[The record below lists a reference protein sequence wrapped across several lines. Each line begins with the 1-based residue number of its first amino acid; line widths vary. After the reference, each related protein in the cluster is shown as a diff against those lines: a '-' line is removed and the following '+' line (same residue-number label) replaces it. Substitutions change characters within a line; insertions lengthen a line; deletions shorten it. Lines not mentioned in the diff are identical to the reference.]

1 MRLGHN
7 SFQRNRRIKR
17 ILLTRFSK
25 FQWTAVETWHASISN
40 YLTSMRILYEFS
52 TFLLFL
58 LYLSYLSYDPLQSR
72 IFIFLF
78 MQISRY
84 YINSDPRIIRERRHR
99 RMKIF
104 LSSSL
109 SFLFLFYESFIK
121 NDRMLPTRCRDIIKI
136 CLLGF
141 DLIPPTIP
149 LVPFPTA
156 VLSRHLGRR
165 FFTNPTFVTNQAG
178 CRRCPPSNSQ
188 PGHSRR

>member
-25 FQWTAVETWHASISN
+25 FRWTAVETWHSSISN
-40 YLTSMRILYEFS
+40 YLTSTYEFS
-52 TFLLFL
+52 
-58 LYLSYLSYDPLQSR
+58 
-72 IFIFLF
+72 IFLF
-78 MQISRY
+78 FFFRIYVSYRTFAKHDIIYFIFFFSCKSFSRY
-84 YINSDPRIIRERRHR
+84 YINSNPRIIRERRHR

-104 LSSSL
+104 LL
-109 SFLFLFYESFIK
+109 SFFPSFFFLFYESFIK

-149 LVPFPTA
+149 FL
-156 VLSRHLGRR
+156 
-165 FFTNPTFVTNQAG
+165 
-178 CRRCPPSNSQ
+178 
-188 PGHSRR
+188 

>member
-25 FQWTAVETWHASISN
+25 FRWTAVETWHASISN
-40 YLTSMRILYEFS
+40 YLTSTYEFS
-52 TFLLFL
+52 IFLSFLFSYL
-58 LYLSYLSYDPLQSR
+58 RFLSYLCEVRCY
-72 IFIFLF
+72 LF
-78 MQISRY
+78 YLFFSCKSFSRY
-84 YINSDPRIIRERRHR
+84 YINSNPRIIRERRHR

-104 LSSSL
+104 LL
-109 SFLFLFYESFIK
+109 SFFPSFFFLFYESFIK

-149 LVPFPTA
+149 FL
-156 VLSRHLGRR
+156 
-165 FFTNPTFVTNQAG
+165 
-178 CRRCPPSNSQ
+178 
-188 PGHSRR
+188 

>member
-25 FQWTAVETWHASISN
+25 FRWTAVETWHASISN
-40 YLTSMRILYEFS
+40 YLTSTYEFS
-52 TFLLFL
+52 
-58 LYLSYLSYDPLQSR
+58 
-72 IFIFLF
+72 IFLF
-78 MQISRY
+78 FFFRIYVSYRIFAKYDVIYFIFFFLFKSFSRY
-84 YINSDPRIIRERRHR
+84 YINSNPRIIKERRHR

-104 LSSSL
+104 LL
-109 SFLFLFYESFIK
+109 SFFPSFFFLFYESFIK

-149 LVPFPTA
+149 FL
-156 VLSRHLGRR
+156 
-165 FFTNPTFVTNQAG
+165 
-178 CRRCPPSNSQ
+178 
-188 PGHSRR
+188 

>member
-25 FQWTAVETWHASISN
+25 FRWTAVETWHASISN
-40 YLTSMRILYEFS
+40 YLTSTYEFS
-52 TFLLFL
+52 
-58 LYLSYLSYDPLQSR
+58 
-72 IFIFLF
+72 IFLF
-78 MQISRY
+78 FFFRIYVSYRIFAKYDVIYFIFFFLCKSFSRY
-84 YINSDPRIIRERRHR
+84 YINSNPRIIKERRHR

-104 LSSSL
+104 LL
-109 SFLFLFYESFIK
+109 SFFPSFFFLFYESFIK

-149 LVPFPTA
+149 FL
-156 VLSRHLGRR
+156 
-165 FFTNPTFVTNQAG
+165 
-178 CRRCPPSNSQ
+178 
-188 PGHSRR
+188 

>member
-25 FQWTAVETWHASISN
+25 FRWTAVETWHASISN
-40 YLTSMRILYEFS
+40 YLTSTYEFS
-52 TFLLFL
+52 
-58 LYLSYLSYDPLQSR
+58 
-72 IFIFLF
+72 IFLF
-78 MQISRY
+78 FFFRIYVSYRIFAKYDVIYFIFSFLCKSFSRY
-84 YINSDPRIIRERRHR
+84 YINSNPRIIKERRHR

-104 LSSSL
+104 LL
-109 SFLFLFYESFIK
+109 SFFPSFFFLFYESFIK

-149 LVPFPTA
+149 FL
-156 VLSRHLGRR
+156 
-165 FFTNPTFVTNQAG
+165 
-178 CRRCPPSNSQ
+178 
-188 PGHSRR
+188 